1 MENKYPWR
9 EDVEWTERTK
19 TIAKLIHPYASVLDL
34 GGGFQNLNKYLE
46 NAEYY
51 SVDNFKCTKN
61 TIVADFNKGEFPDY
75 ITDGEVD
82 YIVCQGILE
91 YIEDPE
97 RFLREIKKYGKI
109 LLITYRESEG
119 TPIKRNN
126 FDFSGIRFFLDKEGW
141 EIVVEKKTDKTE
153 LLFICRQY

>member
-1 MENKYPWR
+1 MVNKYPWR

-34 GGGFQNLNKYLE
+34 GGGFQNLNKYLVS
-46 NAEYY
+46 AEYY
-51 SVDNFKCTKN
+51 SMDNYKCTED
-61 TIVADFNKGEFPDY
+61 TIVADFNNGEFPE
-75 ITDGEVD
+75 ITNCEVD

-91 YIEDPE
+91 YIKDPE
-97 RFLREIKKYGKI
+97 KFLREIRKYGKI

-119 TPIKRNN
+119 TPIERNQ
-126 FDFSGIRFFLDKEGW
+126 FDFSGIRFFIEKEGW

-153 LLFICRQY
+153 LLFICRQF